1 MYSSY
6 TRGQLKKHH
15 AKRSPDSTLFF
26 WHTLDW
32 GLPIALIKIDSFS
45 TYRIEVELIPAGYTA
60 CLQVINK
67 GPHRTLKHFYW
78 QDSLSWLTP
87 RTIYK
92 TSLGQKVLGMCS
104 CIDTWNSIQLK
115 PYEPELKV
123 IVVAFN
129 YIKLVNT
136 LLLV

>member
-1 MYSSY
+1 
-6 TRGQLKKHH
+6 
-15 AKRSPDSTLFF
+15 
-26 WHTLDW
+26 
-32 GLPIALIKIDSFS
+32 
-45 TYRIEVELIPAGYTA
+45 
-60 CLQVINK
+60 
-67 GPHRTLKHFYW
+67 
-78 QDSLSWLTP
+78 
-87 RTIYK
+87 
-92 TSLGQKVLGMCS
+92 MCS